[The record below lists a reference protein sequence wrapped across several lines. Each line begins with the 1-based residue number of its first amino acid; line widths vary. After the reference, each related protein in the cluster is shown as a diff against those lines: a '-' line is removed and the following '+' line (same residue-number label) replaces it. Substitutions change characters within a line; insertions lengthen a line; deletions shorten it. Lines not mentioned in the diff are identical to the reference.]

1 MGGLAPGQLK
11 SRRGSHSSP
20 RRLHYRFIFF
30 DRDSET
36 HCGKNSYQLCGTSA
50 FSSPSPCGSLA
61 LNGPPD
67 WPSPSPPPTLTEKE
81 YAISGDDDSLQITIT
96 ARCCDS
102 RPQERSRKRIP
113 SRTTRSWQPQSARLF
128 TIIDDY
134 KASTED
140 QR

>member
-67 WPSPSPPPTLTEKE
+67 WPSPSPPPTVPVVLPPIPQLPSEKVAQLQHSQE
-81 YAISGDDDSLQITIT
+81 FVKEVDAAKMCQTLVVTGDGDIS
-96 ARCCDS
+96 R
-102 RPQERSRKRIP
+102 RIFH
-113 SRTTRSWQPQSARLF
+113 SANF
-128 TIIDDY
+128 
-134 KASTED
+134 
-140 QR
+140 

>member
-67 WPSPSPPPTLTEKE
+67 WPSPSPPPTADEFPNRFA
-81 YAISGDDDSLQITIT
+81 YIADDGFRQDVFHAL
-96 ARCCDS
+96 
-102 RPQERSRKRIP
+102 
-113 SRTTRSWQPQSARLF
+113 SARLIVEQSQQGRSIQNVF
-128 TIIDDY
+128 THPQLPCGDLRAALSRGTD
-134 KASTED
+134 S
-140 QR
+140 

>member
-67 WPSPSPPPTLTEKE
+67 WPSPSPPPTHCADETLPVLSAGVQLT
-81 YAISGDDDSLQITIT
+81 S
-96 ARCCDS
+96 
-102 RPQERSRKRIP
+102 RIP
-113 SRTTRSWQPQSARLF
+113 KCKCSVRPDGQV
-128 TIIDDY
+128 
-134 KASTED
+134 
-140 QR
+140 